1 MHVRSGILSSASK
14 LEPIARQSLV
24 RIWFWAF
31 ISVSTLQGCNDS
43 AIEQTQVASGKK
55 SEEQPLSAFEIR
67 NDQVFYKGKL
77 VGTLP
82 DSSLKK
88 AQKTLEVAGF
98 YPKLPD
104 GILVP
109 EITPLPDG
117 RIWLSGG
124 VGKNNTYS
132 SQTWFY
138 NPSTNQLEKGPNLK
152 NESIKHATLV
162 LSDGKVLLSG
172 GSTARPIEIGS
183 VSILDPTTNV
193 IESLGSLVFPR
204 YEHSMVELAP
214 NVIAITGGATRNGDQ
229 DEVEIFD
236 LEKKKSRMVG
246 HLSLP
251 RKQHQSLK
259 IDQNQVLVFQGKG
272 FEYTGKELGPEV
284 FVIPENK

>member
-1 MHVRSGILSSASK
+1 MSSASK
-14 LEPIARQSLV
+14 LKPNANQSLV
-24 RIWFWAF
+24 RVCLWAL
-31 ISVSTLQGCNDS
+31 IVSAALQGCNNSVSDQ
-43 AIEQTQVASGKK
+43 AQMAGAKK
-55 SEEQPLSAFEIR
+55 SEDKALSACVIR
-67 NDQVFYKGKL
+67 NDQIFYKGKL

-82 DSSLKK
+82 ESSLKE
-88 AQKTLEVAGF
+88 AQQALEAAGF

-109 EITPLPDG
+109 EITPLNDG

-132 SQTWFY
+132 SQTWFF
-138 NPSTNQLEKGPNLK
+138 NPSTKHLDKGPNLK
-152 NESIKHATLV
+152 SESIKHSTLV
-162 LSDGKVLLSG
+162 LSDGRVLVSG
-172 GSTARPIEIGS
+172 GSTARPVEIGI
-183 VSILDPTTNV
+183 VSILDPKTNV

-214 NVIAITGGATRNGDQ
+214 NIIAITGGATRNGDQ

-236 LEKKKSRMVG
+236 LEKKKSQLVG

-259 IDQNQVLVFQGKG
+259 IDQNQVLVLKGKG
-272 FEYTGKELGPEV
+272 FEYTGTELGPEV